1 MSHIDYDGSGELHVT
16 NITEA
21 RTMDKTSFDRVIT
34 VCQDSIEDN
43 ISDEQTY
50 SHYCMSDGGIRVEE
64 KYGGSCEYELFAE
77 AADELHEALA
87 DGETV
92 LIHCHAGQSRSVSVA
107 TAALGRLL
115 GLPRSDALQL
125 VHRYRI
131 THHQPDM
138 LLMEHAAQYI
148 DEHTQHS
155 APFSEYE
162 DE

>member
-1 MSHIDYDGSGELHVT
+1 MSHIDYDGSGELHIT

-21 RTMDKTSFDRVIT
+21 IQEPTGQFDRVIT

-43 ISDEQTY
+43 VSDEQTY
-50 SHYCMSDGGIRVEE
+50 SYYCMSDGPTNA
-64 KYGGSCEYELFAE
+64 YGGDHSYETFAE
-77 AADELHEALA
+77 AANELEMALA
-87 DGETV
+87 AGETV

-115 GLPRSDALQL
+115 GVPRSDALGL

-148 DEHTQHS
+148 EGHTEHS
-155 APFSEYE
+155 PPFSEYE
-162 DE
+162 DRDES

>member
-1 MSHIDYDGSGELHVT
+1 MSHIDYDGDGELHVT
-16 NITEA
+16 NITDAIQEP
-21 RTMDKTSFDRVIT
+21 TSHLDRVIT

-43 ISDEQTY
+43 ISDEQAY
-50 SHYCMSDGGIRVEE
+50 SYYCMSDGGIRVEE
-64 KYGGSCEYELFAE
+64 EYGGSCEYELFAE
-77 AADELHEALA
+77 AADELHDALA
-87 DGETV
+87 DGEQV

-115 GLPRSDALQL
+115 GLGRSEALGI

-155 APFSEYE
+155 PPFSEYE